1 MAPSSVIPLFPLPL
15 ILLPGEVKPLH
26 IFEERYKKLVHD
38 CLIDAEPGTSRPFGI
53 LYAHA
58 SGMASIGT
66 SVVIRRVLKKH
77 ADGRCDILVQGQH
90 IFCLRSLVCK
100 ELYDNCEVEWR
111 QDPSGDWDTDKA
123 NEVFQMHRKLLK
135 MTVED
140 DLPDDFYSGTAALSL
155 RIAPAC
161 GLICPQKQKLLELEG
176 EDERLVFLGRHLKGL
191 IQSLERAAEGCQ
203 SIQEFWAVRQF
214 LRKNPE

>member
-38 CLIDAEPGTSRPFGI
+38 CLTGAEPGASRPFGI

-58 SGMASIGT
+58 SGMATVGT
-66 SVVIRRVLKKH
+66 SVIIRRVLKRH
-77 ADGRCDILVQGQH
+77 ADGRCDILVQGENV
-90 IFCLRSLVCK
+90 FCFKTLVCK
-100 ELYDNCEVEWR
+100 DLYDKGEVQWR
-111 QDPSGDWDTDKA
+111 VENHADWDTEKA
-123 NEVFQMHRKLLK
+123 NEVFQLHRKLLK

-140 DLPDDFYSGTAALSL
+140 DLPDDYYSGATALSL

-161 GLICPQKQKLLELEG
+161 GLICPQKQKLLELES
-176 EDERLVFLGRHLKGL
+176 EDERLAFLSRHLKTL
-191 IQSLERAAEGCQ
+191 IQALERAAEGCQ